1 MNESALEPQSN
12 CEHEVHDVYPSRVYS
27 KPRILPRLDPVVYS
41 AKSVSGPLTSG
52 QLEFYEKNGY
62 LFIENFF
69 AEKEIEI
76 YRKELRRLA
85 EEGKSSGKPEV
96 IIEPESEE
104 VRSVFAVHRDCETF
118 AQLAC
123 DRRLVGI
130 AKQILGSDVYIHQ
143 SRINFKPGFKG
154 KEFYWHSDFET
165 WHVEDGM
172 PRMRAFSVSI
182 ALEDN
187 YIFNGPLM
195 VLPGSHKEFISC
207 VGRTPDNH
215 YKQSLKRQEFGVPDN
230 ENMKQWVKKYGI
242 QIPTGKKGS
251 ILIFDC
257 NIMHGS
263 NSNITPFPRSNVFL
277 VYNSVENR
285 IVAPFSGQKPRPEYI
300 SHREYQPVL

>member
-1 MNESALEPQSN
+1 MKESALEPQSN

-27 KPRILPRLDPVVYS
+27 KPKILPRLDPVVYS

>member
-27 KPRILPRLDPVVYS
+27 KPKILPRLDPVVYS

>member
-12 CEHEVHDVYPSRVYS
+12 GEHEVHDVYPSRVYS
-27 KPRILPRLDPVVYS
+27 KPKILPRLDPVVYS

>member
-1 MNESALEPQSN
+1 
-12 CEHEVHDVYPSRVYS
+12 
-27 KPRILPRLDPVVYS
+27 
-41 AKSVSGPLTSG
+41 
-52 QLEFYEKNGY
+52 
-62 LFIENFF
+62 
-69 AEKEIEI
+69 
-76 YRKELRRLA
+76 
-85 EEGKSSGKPEV
+85 
-96 IIEPESEE
+96 
-104 VRSVFAVHRDCETF
+104 
-118 AQLAC
+118 
-123 DRRLVGI
+123 
-130 AKQILGSDVYIHQ
+130 
-143 SRINFKPGFKG
+143 
-154 KEFYWHSDFET
+154 
-165 WHVEDGM
+165 M

>member
-12 CEHEVHDVYPSRVYS
+12 GEHEVHDVYPSRVYS
-27 KPRILPRLDPVVYS
+27 KPKILPRLDPVVYS

-69 AEKEIEI
+69 AEKEIEML
-76 YRKELRRLA
+76 RKELRRLA

-187 YIFNGPLM
+187 YILNGPLM

-230 ENMKQWVKKYGI
+230 ENMKQWVKKYRD
-242 QIPTGKKGS
+242 P
-251 ILIFDC
+251 D
-257 NIMHGS
+257 
-263 NSNITPFPRSNVFL
+263 PDR
-277 VYNSVENR
+277 
-285 IVAPFSGQKPRPEYI
+285 
-300 SHREYQPVL
+300 

>member
-1 MNESALEPQSN
+1 MKESALEPQSN